1 VGIQDLVQ
9 LACVA
14 TFTLPIVLIVL
25 AIKLGNRAEEAAS
38 RALAAFA
45 AARGLQGDG
54 GGNLTG
60 TIAGVAIAVERIA
73 SSNGVRSHTRVRAV
87 EYDARRPHAVASVR
101 GAGTPSASLEGLVDR
116 PTGDGA
122 FDGMFASYTAPGD
135 AAPWSPGARAAMAWL
150 ASVDTGAVEVAT
162 RAPAECAVFVWSGHH
177 PALLDRAVSLAAA
190 LTSPERDHA
199 LAAELAAP
207 LVVPAEPK
215 SEAAAAVGWMTGGSL
230 IGIFMAPISLAPPF
244 RSLLEIAACGPG
256 HTLRMVGQMRGGSA
270 PACYA
275 GEVFLDHAT
284 GWMFGVG
291 GAVGTVV
298 GALIGLTIFASIR
311 RARA

>member
-1 VGIQDLVQ
+1 MQDLVQ
-9 LACVA
+9 LACLA
-14 TFTLPIVLIVL
+14 MLTLPIGLVAL
-25 AIKLGNRAEEAAS
+25 AIKLESRAKEVAG

-45 AARGLQGDG
+45 AGRGLRDDG

-73 SSNGVRSHTRVRAV
+73 SSKGVRSHTRVRAV

-101 GAGTPSASLEGLVDR
+101 GVGTPGASLEGLVDR
-116 PTGDGA
+116 PTGDAA

-135 AAPWSPGARAAMAWL
+135 APPWSSGARAGMAWL
-150 ASVDTGAVEVAT
+150 ASADAGAVEIAT
-162 RAPAECAVFVWSGHH
+162 CAPAECAVFVWSGHQ
-177 PALLDRAVSLAAA
+177 PALLGRAVSLAAA

-199 LAAELAAP
+199 LGAELAAP
-207 LVVPAEPK
+207 LVVPVEPK
-215 SEAAAAVGWMTGGSL
+215 SEAATAVAWMMGGSL
-230 IGIFMAPISLAPPF
+230 LGLFMAPISLAPPF

-256 HTLRMVGQMRGGSA
+256 HTLRMVGQMRGGAA

-291 GAVGTVV
+291 AAVGTVI
-298 GALIGLTIFASIR
+298 GALIGAAIFAMIR
-311 RARA
+311 RSRAR